1 MTLSQTLTFF
11 PWVAAAFVVF
21 SCIQA
26 GYLVLL
32 SRRTVRTVG
41 KIIEVEKTKQRTI
54 VTIEYV
60 TQKGKHCRLRVPTLF
75 DADDWRKGKTV
86 ALRYEAKRPTS
97 AVLERRVRA
106 GWGRAGALLGLGAL
120 LAMVGLVFA

>member
-1 MTLSQTLTFF
+1 MQLATGL
-11 PWVAAAFVVF
+11 PWVALTAILL

-26 GYLVLL
+26 IWLFALQ
-32 SRRTVRTVG
+32 RRTVRTIG
-41 KIIEVEKTKQRTI
+41 KIMSVEKQRQRTI
-54 VTIEYV
+54 ISIEFV

-120 LAMVGLVFA
+120 LAMVGLVVG